1 MFPKFKIFGL
11 VLLFSF
17 LFLMGCTKKAES
29 PKKFQIE
36 YEKYALANGLEVVLH
51 QDKSDPVVA
60 VAVQYHVGSNRE
72 AKGKTGFAHLF
83 EHMMFQESKHV
94 GQDQFFKKIQAA
106 GGTLNGGTSKDGTIY
121 FQVVPK
127 NALEMVLWLESDRMG
142 FLRSTITQEAFTN
155 QRNVVMNE
163 KRQNVDNRPYGQ
175 TSYILG
181 KLLYPEGHPYS
192 WQVIGSMRD
201 VATASL
207 EEVHQ
212 FHKKWYRPNNTTLVV
227 AGDFDRENTKKWI
240 EKYFGELES
249 PHKIKDLEPQTA
261 DLSQNKIV
269 YYEDNFAK
277 SPELNMVF
285 PTVEQ
290 YHPDSYALS
299 FLAKLFARG
308 KKAPLYKVIVKE
320 KKLAP
325 SVSGYQMSQELA
337 GEFRIRVRSFPDKDL
352 DRVKEAVFQAFHKF
366 EKEEFTEQDLQRLKN
381 KTETN
386 FYNRLSSVLMKSFQL
401 ARYNEYAG
409 SPGYITKDLER
420 ILAVTKEDIWRV
432 YKKYVQGQPYVM
444 TNFVPKGKTQ
454 LAVEK
459 ATAFTIPKAQLQA
472 EVKEPVKT
480 LEDIEVDEIEPSF
493 DRSVEPPKGPN
504 PEITVPSV
512 WKEELS
518 NGLEIYGIQHT
529 ELPLVQFSLSLKGGQ
544 FLDKNKKTGTA
555 HLLSKLM
562 MQGTQNKTP
571 IELEEAIDD
580 LGASIR
586 MSADRQSITLRANC
600 LASKFPEVFQ
610 LVEEILL
617 QPRWDKEEFIRLKN
631 EVKETIQRNKA
642 NPRVVARNSFHK
654 LLYGEDHIFG
664 KPVRGTLDS
673 VSSITLSELKA
684 YYKENFYPSVS
695 HLAVAGAVSQ
705 KEALFNFRS
714 LENKWP
720 SQEVPFPQFESP
732 SPPQEAQIYFV
743 DVPGARQSVIQVG
756 HLAVSYSHP
765 DYYPATVMN
774 YKLGGSFN
782 SILNIILREE
792 KGYTYGAHS
801 GFNGDLYSGYFS
813 ASSAVQSNATLESVQ
828 IFKNEISQYRKGIP
842 AQDLQFTKD
851 AIIKSMTRRFETLRS
866 LVRMLNRIATYN
878 LPKDYVK
885 RREEIVRRM
894 TLKRHQELAQKY
906 IRPEKM
912 LYVVVGDASTQMES
926 LKQLGLGEPILVETR

>member
-11 VLLFSF
+11 ILLFSF
-17 LFLMGCTKKAES
+17 LVMMGCVNKTES
-29 PKKFQIE
+29 LKKFQID
-36 YEKYALANGLEVVLH
+36 YEKYTLDNGLEIVLH
-51 QDKSDPVVA
+51 PDKSDPVVA

-72 AKGKTGFAHLF
+72 VEGKTGFAHLF

-127 NALEMVLWLESDRMG
+127 NALEMVLWMESDRMG

-175 TSYILG
+175 TRYILG

-207 EEVHQ
+207 EDVHQ
-212 FHKKWYRPNNTTLVV
+212 FHKKWYRPNNATLVV
-227 AGDFDRENTKKWI
+227 AGDFDGEQTKKWI

-249 PHKIKDLEPQTA
+249 PHKIKDLKPQPA
-261 DLSQNKIV
+261 ELSQNKVV

-277 SPELNMVF
+277 SPELTMVF

-299 FLAKLFARG
+299 FLGQLYARG
-308 KKAPLYKVIVKE
+308 KKSPLYKVVVKE

-325 SVSGYQMSQELA
+325 SVSGYQLSQEIA

-352 DRVKEAVFQAFHKF
+352 GKVKKAVSKAFHKF
-366 EKEEFTEQDLQRLKN
+366 EEEGFTVQDLKRLKN
-381 KTETN
+381 KTETS
-386 FYNRLSSVLMKSFQL
+386 FYNSLSSVLMKSFQL
-401 ARYNEYAG
+401 ARYNEYAD

-432 YKKYVQGQPYVM
+432 YEKYIQNKPYVM
-444 TNFVPKGKTQ
+444 TNFVPKGKIQ
-454 LAVEK
+454 LAVEE
-459 ATAFTIPKAQLQA
+459 ANPFVIPKDQLHA

-480 LEDIEVDEIEPSF
+480 LEDIEVDEIESSF
-493 DRSVEPPKGPN
+493 DRSKEPPEGPN

-529 ELPLVQFSLSLKGGQ
+529 ELPLVQCSLSLKGGQ
-544 FLDKNKKTGTA
+544 FLDENKKAGTA

-586 MSADRQSITLRANC
+586 ISSDRQSITIWANC
-600 LASKFPEVFQ
+600 LSSKFPDVFQ

-617 QPRWDKEEFIRLKN
+617 EPRWDEEEFVRLKN
-631 EVKETIQRNKA
+631 EILETIKRNKA
-642 NPRVVARNSFHK
+642 NPRVVARNTFNK
-654 LLYGEDHIFG
+654 LLYGGDHSFG

-673 VSSITLSELKA
+673 VSSLTLADLKS
-684 YYKENFYPSVS
+684 YYKENFSPSVS

-705 KEALFNFRS
+705 EKAVSTFQS
-714 LENKWP
+714 LEEKWSP
-720 SQEVPFPQFESP
+720 KEVFFPEFETP
-732 SPPQEAQIYFV
+732 AAPEKAQIYFV

-756 HLAVSYSHP
+756 HLAVSYGHP

-792 KGYTYGAHS
+792 KGYTYGARS

-828 IFKNEISQYRKGIP
+828 IFKNEISQYREGIS

-851 AIIKSMTRRFETLRS
+851 AIIKSTTRRFETLRS
-866 LVRMLNRIATYN
+866 LLGMLDRIATYN
-878 LPKDYVK
+878 LSKDYVK

-894 TLKRHQELAQKY
+894 TIKRHQELAQKY

-912 LYVVVGDASTQMES
+912 IYVVVGDASTQMES
-926 LKQLGLGEPILVETR
+926 LKQLGLGEPILIESR